1 MHVNHQDVFQYY
13 NRITHQIIGSV
24 LQVHSALGPGLL
36 ETSYEVCLE
45 YELVQNGLQ
54 VARQVPQPLVYKGVK
69 LDAGYRIDLLVE
81 DCIILEIKS
90 VAAIA
95 PVHKAQLLT
104 YLKLTGLRVGLL
116 LNFNVDLMKNG
127 ITRLVR

>member
-1 MHVNHQDVFQYY
+1 MYGVDADFFKQENKL
-13 NRITHQIIGSV
+13 THQIIGAA
-24 LQVHSALGPGLL
+24 LEVHKSLGPGLL

-45 YELVQNGLQ
+45 YELMQKGLF

-95 PVHKAQLLT
+95 PVHKAQLMT

-127 ITRLVR
+127 ITRLVL